1 MAEGADLYFS
11 PPFFM
16 ISYKAPV
23 RYTDLFGETNS
34 LSRCRCE
41 YRRGGPSCLTHQEVR
56 CQDPDAERTDLNWE
70 LRRRLLVERLARSRI
85 GQFRRWRRDEIENCF
100 CYGPARHHWRRP
112 REPLR
117 ERHRGAGRPSAFLS
131 RLFRSR

>member
-16 ISYKAPV
+16 ISYKVPV

-41 YRRGGPSCLTHQEVR
+41 Y
-56 CQDPDAERTDLNWE
+56 
-70 LRRRLLVERLARSRI
+70 
-85 GQFRRWRRDEIENCF
+85 
-100 CYGPARHHWRRP
+100 
-112 REPLR
+112 
-117 ERHRGAGRPSAFLS
+117 
-131 RLFRSR
+131 